1 MKIIE
6 IDEGIIKKRKL
17 MKWERNNNIKEIVE
31 GKGWD
36 TRGKVTE
43 WKISHHIIILP
54 FIWCHIIFTSYH
66 MISYHI
72 ISYHIMSYHIISYHI
87 ISYHI
92 ISNQIKSY
100 HIISYHITG
109 FKNPLNM
116 MTITPLNKHS
126 TNLHELNKIFL
137 WPAKTIFS
145 ANFPSEKY
153 GK

>member
-1 MKIIE
+1 MRYKGKSNGMEDITSY
-6 IDEGIIKKRKL
+6 DNTPFH
-17 MKWERNNNIKEIVE
+17 MMSYNI
-31 GKGWD
+31 
-36 TRGKVTE
+36 
-43 WKISHHIIILP
+43 HIIP
-54 FIWCHIIFTSYH
+54 YD
-66 MISYHI
+66 
-72 ISYHIMSYHIISYHI
+72 IISYHI

-92 ISNQIKSY
+92 ISHHIISNQIKSN

-145 ANFPSEKY
+145 ANFRSEKY
-153 GK
+153 GKKVNKRKREKWLNGGWNISLYERILWEV

>member
-1 MKIIE
+1 MRYKGESNGMEDITSY
-6 IDEGIIKKRKL
+6 
-17 MKWERNNNIKEIVE
+17 NNTPFHMMSYNI
-31 GKGWD
+31 
-36 TRGKVTE
+36 
-43 WKISHHIIILP
+43 HIIPYDI
-54 FIWCHIIFTSYH
+54 ISYHIIPYYV
-66 MISYHI
+66 ISYHI
-72 ISYHIMSYHIISYHI
+72 ISH
-87 ISYHI
+87 HI
-92 ISNQIKSY
+92 ISNHITSHNIKSY
-100 HIISYHITG
+100 YIISYHITG